1 MMKWRMLHRR
11 RYLLIAV
18 LAITLAAGTF
28 TSTAYAKFRGPG
40 VQAHN
45 FSVTY
50 VGITGPVD
58 SLPAGLS
65 DLVLTQVAGRFIGG
79 RSSEMTVSM
88 MTHPLLGTR
97 LMFDRP
103 CGETGDL
110 KGLCIDVGRHTWVT
124 MPQML
129 LPAISTDDTMSMWG
143 PGIVKQVIDGE
154 GYEGLATYR
163 VTVESPVDEVTEGV
177 IVTVNID
184 GYVSRMKARNVD
196 HRRSSDRR

>member
-1 MMKWRMLHRR
+1 MCL
-11 RYLLIAV
+11 
-18 LAITLAAGTF
+18 
-28 TSTAYAKFRGPG
+28 
-40 VQAHN
+40 
-45 FSVTY
+45 
-50 VGITGPVD
+50 
-58 SLPAGLS
+58 
-65 DLVLTQVAGRFIGG
+65 
-79 RSSEMTVSM
+79 
-88 MTHPLLGTR
+88 
-97 LMFDRP
+97 
-103 CGETGDL
+103 
-110 KGLCIDVGRHTWVT
+110 DVGRHNWVT

-129 LPAISTDDTMSMWG
+129 LPAISHDDTMSMWK